1 MVRFFH
7 EQLNT
12 KTIKDVSAD
21 DLDTVFRD
29 VRLMEINNDA
39 LQYMKLVKEVAGFQA
54 GQPFKGT
61 MSIKA
66 VTLTGEGPDNAQIIH
81 RPEPGQIWMCLN
93 SMIEDFTAD
102 TGSQTFR
109 LGTNDGSN
117 YCIFIEMTS
126 DVDDITLE
134 PILNE
139 QTTSGSREGG
149 YNNPIL
155 YDYDN
160 YLTVQYTQ
168 SGGTVSANPVINTQV
183 VRIA

>member
-1 MVRFFH
+1 MPRFFH

-21 DLDTVFRD
+21 DLDVVFRD
-29 VRLMEINNDA
+29 VRLMETNNDA

-61 MSIKA
+61 MSIKP

-81 RPEPGQIWMCLN
+81 RPEQGQIWMCLN
-93 SMIEDFTAD
+93 SMIEDYTAD

-109 LGTNDGSN
+109 LGTSDGSN
-117 YCIFIEMTS
+117 YCIFIEMTT

-168 SGGTVSANPVINTQV
+168 SGGTVSANPKINTQV